1 MRVVS
6 VILEDLQPP
15 GRPFNPPIDP
25 RPPINLRPPMK
36 L

>member
-6 VILEDLQPP
+6 FILEDSQPP
-15 GRPFNPPIDP
+15 GRPLNPPIDP

-36 L
+36 P